1 MDINRFIY
9 NLLFQLISAK
19 NFDYINILRNENTT
33 QTEMKAQSMLT
44 HYEVV
49 CVCVSVFFKM
59 NLGYWIFKKKKM
71 RARNK
76 EKW

>member
-49 CVCVSVFFKM
+49 CVCVFFKM

>member
-49 CVCVSVFFKM
+49 CVCVF
-59 NLGYWIFKKKKM
+59 
-71 RARNK
+71 
-76 EKW
+76 